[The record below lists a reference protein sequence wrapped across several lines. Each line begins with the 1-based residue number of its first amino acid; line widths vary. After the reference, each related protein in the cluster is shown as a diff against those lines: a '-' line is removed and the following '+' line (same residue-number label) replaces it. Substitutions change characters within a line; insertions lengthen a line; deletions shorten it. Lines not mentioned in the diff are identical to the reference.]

1 MGLTLML
8 AALCVCLLVAL
19 LVALKK
25 KRQTVSADAP
35 PPAPTP
41 PPPKQEEAAPP
52 APEDE
57 EPEPARDS
65 CPVCTKALP
74 TSSASCFFEVCCGK
88 VVRRECSSGRNEAKA
103 CKLCG
108 APAAKD
114 LDEYLERLDARV
126 AEGNAQAQTLKA
138 SRVSDDDPAEAARL
152 FRLAADQG
160 LPAARS
166 HLGRCYLEGRGVDQ
180 DAREAV
186 NLWQLAAD
194 AGDATAQSSLAY
206 LLFIGQVVAR
216 DQVRAAKYW
225 TRAAKQEEVSAM
237 YLLGTC
243 YANGTG
249 VKKDLDEASAW
260 LLKAAKAGSDDAKA
274 AYADVL
280 AAIKAG
286 PAKPEARTT
295 HLA

>member
-8 AALCVCLLVAL
+8 AALCASLLVAL

-35 PPAPTP
+35 APAPTP

-194 AGDATAQSSLAY
+194 AGDATAQS
-206 LLFIGQVVAR
+206 
-216 DQVRAAKYW
+216 RAAQESDIPNFKGSDLGRFPLVSANFW
-225 TRAAKQEEVSAM
+225 TSDHLSERSRRVDAVSGTRAR
-237 YLLGTC
+237 GTL
-243 YANGTG
+243 T
-249 VKKDLDEASAW
+249 
-260 LLKAAKAGSDDAKA
+260 LKR
-274 AYADVL
+274 L
-280 AAIKAG
+280 
-286 PAKPEARTT
+286 
-295 HLA
+295 

>member
-8 AALCVCLLVAL
+8 AALAVTLLVAL

-35 PPAPTP
+35 APAPTP
-41 PPPKQEEAAPP
+41 PPQEEAAPP

-74 TSSASCFFEVCCGK
+74 TSSASCALEVCCGK

-166 HLGRCYLEGRGVDQ
+166 HLGRCYLEGRGVGQ

-194 AGDATAQSSLAY
+194 AGDATAQS
-206 LLFIGQVVAR
+206 
-216 DQVRAAKYW
+216 RAAQESEIPNFKGSDLGQFPLVSADFW
-225 TRAAKQEEVSAM
+225 TSDHLSERPRSVDVFSVTRAR
-237 YLLGTC
+237 GTL
-243 YANGTG
+243 T
-249 VKKDLDEASAW
+249 
-260 LLKAAKAGSDDAKA
+260 LK
-274 AYADVL
+274 
-280 AAIKAG
+280 
-286 PAKPEARTT
+286 RR
-295 HLA
+295 

>member
-1 MGLTLML
+1 MGLTLIL
-8 AALCVCLLVAL
+8 GALCAGLLVAL

-35 PPAPTP
+35 APAPTP
-41 PPPKQEEAAPP
+41 PPPRQEEATPP

-57 EPEPARDS
+57 EPEPARDT

-88 VVRRECSSGRNEAKA
+88 VVRRECSSGRNEAKT

-206 LLFIGQVVAR
+206 LLFIGQVVVK
-216 DQVRAAKYW
+216 DQ
-225 TRAAKQEEVSAM
+225 
-237 YLLGTC
+237 
-243 YANGTG
+243 
-249 VKKDLDEASAW
+249 KDLDEASAW